1 MAANPQRLAVW
12 SPHSL
17 ERGAEAGHCARG
29 AVISAGCQ
37 LIRPLRTLR
46 MRAPNARRQG
56 WKAGGWGS
64 SCEAGRQRTGAQR
77 PQWGAC
83 RAGEAKPGRARNCAW
98 GRLCAQDASRSL
110 AGRIP
115 ASRTRCLQA
124 GLGTVPPGWAKVLGQ
139 DKATCSWVTKL
150 GAVSFFSDSAVP
162 TEDGEAS
169 RESS

>member
-1 MAANPQRLAVW
+1 MGSVPSGRGEARESADLRVGSAA
-12 SPHSL
+12 
-17 ERGAEAGHCARG
+17 
-29 AVISAGCQ
+29 
-37 LIRPLRTLR
+37 
-46 MRAPNARRQG
+46 
-56 WKAGGWGS
+56 
-64 SCEAGRQRTGAQR
+64 RTGCLPR
-77 PQWGAC
+77 
-83 RAGEAKPGRARNCAW
+83 
-98 GRLCAQDASRSL
+98 

>member
-1 MAANPQRLAVW
+1 MPSGRGEARESADLCVGSAV
-12 SPHSL
+12 
-17 ERGAEAGHCARG
+17 R
-29 AVISAGCQ
+29 AGC
-37 LIRPLRTLR
+37 LPR
-46 MRAPNARRQG
+46 
-56 WKAGGWGS
+56 
-64 SCEAGRQRTGAQR
+64 
-77 PQWGAC
+77 
-83 RAGEAKPGRARNCAW
+83 
-98 GRLCAQDASRSL
+98 

>member
-1 MAANPQRLAVW
+1 MNSGPVLDAGDSVAANPQRLAVW
-12 SPHSL
+12 SPHSR
-17 ERGAEAGHCARG
+17 ERGAEAGHCAHG

-83 RAGEAKPGRARNCAW
+83 RVGERGTARGVGGARRMPPARRPHPSIPHSLPAGGAGDGASGMGEGPGS
-98 GRLCAQDASRSL
+98 G
-110 AGRIP
+110 
-115 ASRTRCLQA
+115 
-124 GLGTVPPGWAKVLGQ
+124 
-139 DKATCSWVTKL
+139 
-150 GAVSFFSDSAVP
+150 
-162 TEDGEAS
+162 
-169 RESS
+169 

>member
-1 MAANPQRLAVW
+1 MAGV
-12 SPHSL
+12 
-17 ERGAEAGHCARG
+17 
-29 AVISAGCQ
+29 
-37 LIRPLRTLR
+37 RPV
-46 MRAPNARRQG
+46 RQG
-56 WKAGGWGS
+56 GRELGHRGHSGEHAEWESAELRVGS
-64 SCEAGRQRTGAQR
+64 AVR
-77 PQWGAC
+77 
-83 RAGEAKPGRARNCAW
+83 
-98 GRLCAQDASRSL
+98 

>member
-1 MAANPQRLAVW
+1 MAGVRPVRQGGRELGHRGHSGEHAERERR
-12 SPHSL
+12 SPG
-17 ERGAEAGHCARG
+17 ERGTARG
-29 AVISAGCQ
+29 VGG
-37 LIRPLRTLR
+37 
-46 MRAPNARRQG
+46 ARRMPP
-56 WKAGGWGS
+56 A
-64 SCEAGRQRTGAQR
+64 
-77 PQWGAC
+77 
-83 RAGEAKPGRARNCAW
+83 
-98 GRLCAQDASRSL
+98 L

>member
-1 MAANPQRLAVW
+1 MNSGPVLDAGDSVAANPQRLAVW
-12 SPHSL
+12 SPHSR

-56 WKAGGWGS
+56 WKVGGWGS

-83 RAGEAKPGRARNCAW
+83 RAGEAKPGRARICAW
-98 GRLCAQDASRSL
+98 GRRCAQDASRSQAASQHPAL
-110 AGRIP
+110 AACRRGWG
-115 ASRTRCLQA
+115 RCLRD
-124 GLGTVPPGWAKVLGQ
+124 GRR
-139 DKATCSWVTKL
+139 SWVRIRPRAP
-150 GAVSFFSDSAVP
+150 G
-162 TEDGEAS
+162 
-169 RESS
+169 